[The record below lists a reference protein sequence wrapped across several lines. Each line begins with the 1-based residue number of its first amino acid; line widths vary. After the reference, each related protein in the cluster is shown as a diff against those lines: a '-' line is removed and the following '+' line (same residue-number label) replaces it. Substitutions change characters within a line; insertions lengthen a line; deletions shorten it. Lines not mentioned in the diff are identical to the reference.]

1 MWWNQLTLTHTCWI
15 IAWSRPSLNF
25 WGLSLPAQLSLQSV
39 TFWKL
44 TRQANIASSSISFAN
59 CLWLSI
65 MTWNGVITL
74 KWSTFPFWCWLQA
87 ATALPEISHNT
98 QFDWSVPGTFDWLV
112 LVLQKIIF
120 LSSSLQMWMLM
131 TANVNPVLYRFQW
144 PQSNYILTAEL
155 SMFRWWSQLSILPE
169 QTTNQVHIV

>member
-1 MWWNQLTLTHTCWI
+1 MWWNQLTLRHTCWI
-15 IAWSRPSLNF
+15 IAWSRPFLNF

-59 CLWLSI
+59 WLWLSI
-65 MTWNGVITL
+65 MIWNGVITL

-98 QFDWSVPGTFDWLV
+98 QFDWSVPVLEHLTGWCLYYRKSSFSALHCKCESCLISFSVATIKLHFDCWAVNVQV
-112 LVLQKIIF
+112 LVSALG
-120 LSSSLQMWMLM
+120 SAW
-131 TANVNPVLYRFQW
+131 TDN
-144 PQSNYILTAEL
+144 
-155 SMFRWWSQLSILPE
+155 
-169 QTTNQVHIV
+169 